1 MFCINSPSYL
11 ESNLEF
17 VKLVKLPKRLN
28 KLISYPLLKLIKAN
42 QSNNYLNKGLSE
54 IKVLNSQ
61 SLNKGLIEAFIRLI
75 AQHTGL
81 EIRERD
87 KATLSEK
94 IVLRMKDVKLKA
106 PESYYQL
113 LNSSTSE
120 SHQEWKNFVNLLTN
134 SESYFFRDKDQFNL
148 LRNHILPELIKRKQ
162 NNKNI
167 RICSAGCSSGEE
179 PYSLAI
185 LLKEILPN
193 PEEWNLKIVG
203 IDINQEALQKAG
215 LGVYRPWSF
224 RRVEEEIVQHYFQ
237 TINHQYHIKSSIKQ
251 MVKFQNLN
259 LFKEVFPRHG
269 SEIQDLDLIVCR
281 NVFIYFEPSA
291 IAKVL
296 EKFYNALQPLG
307 YLLTGHAELSGQNL
321 SQFQTKVFPESVVYQ
336 KITDDL
342 IDPPKV
348 SSPGEQKYVSEKES
362 LLQLNNEDI
371 GSALEKNNIKMQQ
384 VALNLLKQLPP
395 ETQIPKLGNL
405 TAAQLIFQLEKGL
418 KPVNQEPQ

>member
-1 MFCINSPSYL
+1 
-11 ESNLEF
+11 
-17 VKLVKLPKRLN
+17 
-28 KLISYPLLKLIKAN
+28 
-42 QSNNYLNKGLSE
+42 
-54 IKVLNSQ
+54 VLNSQ
-61 SLNKGLIEAFIRLI
+61 SLSKGLIEAFIRLI
-75 AQHTGL
+75 AKHTGL

-94 IVLRMKDVKLKA
+94 IVLRMKDIKLDV
-106 PESYYQL
+106 PEIYYQL

-120 SHQEWKNFVNLLTN
+120 SYQEWKKLVNLLTN

-148 LRNHILPELIKRKQ
+148 LRYHILPELIQRKQ
-162 NNKNI
+162 DSKSI

-185 LLKEILPN
+185 LLTELLPN
-193 PEEWNLKIVG
+193 SKEWNLRIVG
-203 IDINQEALQKAG
+203 IDINQEALHKAE

-224 RRVEEEIVQHYFQ
+224 RRVEEEIMQQYFQ
-237 TINHQYHIKSSIKQ
+237 IINHQYHIKSSIKQ
-251 MVKFQNLN
+251 MVKFKNIN
-259 LFKEVFPRHG
+259 LFKEVFPL
-269 SEIQDLDLIVCR
+269 SSSDIQDLDLILCR

-321 SQFQTKVFPESVVYQ
+321 SQFQIKVFPESVVYQ
-336 KITDDL
+336 KIIDNL
-342 IDPPKV
+342 IDTPKN
-348 SSPGEQKYVSEKES
+348 SSSGERHYIPEEQS
-362 LLQLNNEDI
+362 LRQLNNDDL
-371 GSALEKNNIKMQQ
+371 GNALEKNNIKMQQ

-405 TAAQLIFQLEKGL
+405 TAAQLIFQLEKSL
-418 KPVNQEPQ
+418 KSVHQES

>member
-1 MFCINSPSYL
+1 M
-11 ESNLEF
+11 
-17 VKLVKLPKRLN
+17 
-28 KLISYPLLKLIKAN
+28 
-42 QSNNYLNKGLSE
+42 
-54 IKVLNSQ
+54 LNSQ

-75 AQHTGL
+75 AKHTGL

-87 KATLSEK
+87 KGTLSEK
-94 IVLRMKDVKLKA
+94 IVLRMKDIKLNV
-106 PESYYQL
+106 PDTYYQL

-120 SHQEWKNFVNLLTN
+120 SHQEWKNLVNLLTN

-148 LRNHILPELIKRKQ
+148 LQNHIFPELIQRKQ
-162 NNKNI
+162 NSKNI

-185 LLKEILPN
+185 LLKKILPN
-193 PEEWNLKIVG
+193 SEEWNLKIVG
-203 IDINQEALQKAG
+203 IDINQEALNKAE

-224 RRVEEEIVQHYFQ
+224 RRVDEQIVQQNFQ
-237 TINHQYHIKSSIKQ
+237 QINNHYHIDPSIKQ
-251 MVKFQNLN
+251 MVKFQNFN
-259 LFKEVFPRHG
+259 LFKEVFPRPG
-269 SEIQDLDLIVCR
+269 SEIQDLDLILCR

-296 EKFYNALQPLG
+296 EKFYSALQPLG

-336 KITDDL
+336 KITDYL
-342 IDPPKV
+342 IDTPNV
-348 SSPGEQKYVSEKES
+348 FSSGEQNYIPEKKS
-362 LLQLNNEDI
+362 LWQLNNEDI
-371 GSALEKNNIKMQQ
+371 GNTLEKNNIKMQQ

-395 ETQIPKLGNL
+395 ETQIPKLGNQ
-405 TAAQLIFQLEKGL
+405 TAAQLIFQLENSL